1 MSTSTKPQP
10 RAFRRPIGPWLVT
23 ALLFIVASL
32 PVGMRLADPDAAA
45 QEDAAAAAEVETAES
60 PGQIAAESEEAE
72 ESEEHEGGEDG
83 EAGQAEVGGGF
94 LSRFF
99 SSDGIVPRVLLPV
112 HIVLS
117 GLMNL
122 VGPFQFNSVIRRRWT
137 TVHRRLGYTFFPA
150 AIGAGITAILI
161 TVINPT
167 RYTTLN
173 YLSNWAFGGWLA
185 ATAVMALVMIRRRQ
199 IRSHQRWAIR
209 AFGAALTVAI
219 HRVWGVVA
227 LAIPPLDSDAIPA
240 DVKDIMLSLSTIAV
254 AEALARRSGRGR
266 GSRRRRLEPE
276 VGTGKRGQDDLLTA
290 VGARYCVGAGQA
302 AFRYS
307 LMSPSHRVVRTTRS
321 DGPASGAG

>member
-1 MSTSTKPQP
+1 
-10 RAFRRPIGPWLVT
+10 VT

-45 QEDAAAAAEVETAES
+45 LEDAEA
-60 PGQIAAESEEAE
+60 EEAE
-72 ESEEHEGGEDG
+72 EREELSEEREEPSEEHDGGEDG

-122 VGPFQFNSVIRRRWT
+122 VGPFQFNSVIRRRWPS
-137 TVHRRLGYTFFPA
+137 VHRRLGYTFFPA
-150 AIGAGITAILI
+150 AIGAGITAIMI

-173 YLSNWAFGGWLA
+173 YLSNWAFGGWLT
-185 ATAVMALVMIRRRQ
+185 ATAVMALVMIRRRK
-199 IRSHQRWAIR
+199 IRRHQRWAIR

-227 LAIPPLDSDAIPA
+227 LAMPPLDSDAIPF
-240 DVKDIMLSLSTIAV
+240 DVKDIMLSLATIAV
-254 AEALARRSGRGR
+254 AEALARRSGGRR

-276 VGTGKRGQDDLLTA
+276 ARTNRRGQRGLL
-290 VGARYCVGAGQA
+290 RAGS
-302 AFRYS
+302 AFAPPAQS
-307 LMSPSHRVVRTTRS
+307 TTTN
-321 DGPASGAG
+321 

>member
-1 MSTSTKPQP
+1 MNTSMKPQP
-10 RAFRRPIGPWLVT
+10 RAFRRSIGPWLVT
-23 ALLFIVASL
+23 ALLFILASL
-32 PVGMRLADPDAAA
+32 PVGMRLANPDAAA
-45 QEDAAAAAEVETAES
+45 QEDAEAAAEVATSES
-60 PGQIAAESEEAE
+60 PGPVAAEPEEAE
-72 ESEEHEGGEDG
+72 GREVPNEEHEGGEDG

-173 YLSNWAFGGWLA
+173 DLSNWAFVGWLA

-276 VGTGKRGQDDLLTA
+276 VGTRKRGQDDLLTA
-290 VGARYCVGAGQA
+290 G
-302 AFRYS
+302 S
-307 LMSPSHRVVRTTRS
+307 
-321 DGPASGAG
+321 ASAPPPQSIATN

>member
-10 RAFRRPIGPWLVT
+10 RRSRRSIGPWLVT
-23 ALLFIVASL
+23 ALLFILASL

-45 QEDAAAAAEVETAES
+45 LEDAEGAAEVETES
-60 PGQIAAESEEAE
+60 PGPVAAEPEEAE
-72 ESEEHEGGEDG
+72 EREELSEEHDGGEDG

-94 LSRFF
+94 LSSFF
-99 SSDGIVPRVLLPV
+99 SSDGIIPRVLLPV

-122 VGPFQFNSVIRRRWT
+122 VGPFQFNSVIRRRWPSA
-137 TVHRRLGYTFFPA
+137 HRRLGYTFFPA
-150 AIGAGITAILI
+150 AIGAGITAIMI

-173 YLSNWAFGGWLA
+173 YLSNWAFGGWLT
-185 ATAVMALVMIRRRQ
+185 ATAVVALVMIRRRQ

-227 LAIPPLDSDAIPA
+227 LAVPPLDSDAIPF
-240 DVKDIMLSLSTIAV
+240 DVKDIMLSLATIAV
-254 AEALARRSGRGR
+254 AEALARRSGGR
-266 GSRRRRLEPE
+266 RSSRRRRHEPDAR
-276 VGTGKRGQDDLLTA
+276 TNRQGQPDLLRA
-290 VGARYCVGAGQA
+290 GSAFARPAQ
-302 AFRYS
+302 F
-307 LMSPSHRVVRTTRS
+307 TTT
-321 DGPASGAG
+321 D

>member
-1 MSTSTKPQP
+1 MNTQASPQP
-10 RAFRRPIGPWLVT
+10 RPKLQQGRSHRSIGPWLVT
-23 ALLFIVASL
+23 ALLFILASL

-45 QEDAAAAAEVETAES
+45 LEDAEA
-60 PGQIAAESEEAE
+60 EEAE
-72 ESEEHEGGEDG
+72 EREELSEEHDGGEDG

-122 VGPFQFNSVIRRRWT
+122 VGPFQFNSVIRRRWPS
-137 TVHRRLGYTFFPA
+137 VHRRLGYTFFPA

-173 YLSNWAFGGWLA
+173 YLSNWAFGGWLT

-219 HRVWGVVA
+219 HRVWGLLS

-254 AEALARRSGRGR
+254 AEALARRSGRRR
-266 GSRRRRLEPE
+266 GARRARPGPE
-276 VGTGKRGQDDLLTA
+276 AGTNRRGQPQPLE
-290 VGARYCVGAGQA
+290 AGSASAPPPQ
-302 AFRYS
+302 S
-307 LMSPSHRVVRTTRS
+307 TTTN
-321 DGPASGAG
+321 

>member
-1 MSTSTKPQP
+1 
-10 RAFRRPIGPWLVT
+10 
-23 ALLFIVASL
+23 
-32 PVGMRLADPDAAA
+32 MRLADPDAAA
-45 QEDAAAAAEVETAES
+45 LEDAEA
-60 PGQIAAESEEAE
+60 EEAE
-72 ESEEHEGGEDG
+72 EREELSEEREEPSEEHDGGEDG

-122 VGPFQFNSVIRRRWT
+122 VGPFQFNSVIRRRWPS
-137 TVHRRLGYTFFPA
+137 VHRRLGYTFFPA
-150 AIGAGITAILI
+150 AIGAGITAIMI

-173 YLSNWAFGGWLA
+173 YLSNWAFGGWLT
-185 ATAVMALVMIRRRQ
+185 ATAVMALVMIRRRK
-199 IRSHQRWAIR
+199 IRRHQRWAIR

-227 LAIPPLDSDAIPA
+227 LAMPPLDSDAIPF
-240 DVKDIMLSLSTIAV
+240 DVKDIMLSLATIAV
-254 AEALARRSGRGR
+254 AEALARRSGGRR

-276 VGTGKRGQDDLLTA
+276 ARTNRRGQRDLL
-290 VGARYCVGAGQA
+290 RAGS
-302 AFRYS
+302 AFAPPAQS
-307 LMSPSHRVVRTTRS
+307 TTTN
-321 DGPASGAG
+321 

>member
-10 RAFRRPIGPWLVT
+10 QTLPQPRRVRRSFGPWLVT
-23 ALLFIVASL
+23 VLLFIVASL
-32 PVGMRLADPDAAA
+32 PVGMRLAAPDAAA
-45 QEDAAAAAEVETAES
+45 QEDAEGAAEVETSES
-60 PGQIAAESEEAE
+60 PGPVAAEAREEL
-72 ESEEHEGGEDG
+72 SGEHDRGEDG

-122 VGPFQFNSVIRRRWT
+122 VGPFQFNGVIRRRWPS
-137 TVHRRLGYTFFPA
+137 VHRRLGYTFFPV
-150 AIGAGITAILI
+150 AIGAGITAIMI

-199 IRSHQRWAIR
+199 IRRHQRWAIR

-227 LAIPPLDSDAIPA
+227 LAVPPLDSDAIPF
-240 DVKDIMLSLSTIAV
+240 DVKDIMLSLATIAV
-254 AEALARRSGRGR
+254 AEVLARRSGGRR
-266 GSRRRRLEPE
+266 GSRRSRLGPE
-276 VGTGKRGQDDLLTA
+276 VRAHRRGQRDLL
-290 VGARYCVGAGQA
+290 RAGS
-302 AFRYS
+302 AFAPPAQS
-307 LMSPSHRVVRTTRS
+307 TTTN
-321 DGPASGAG
+321 

>member
-1 MSTSTKPQP
+1 MNTQASPQP
-10 RAFRRPIGPWLVT
+10 RPKLQRGRSRRSIGPWLVT

-45 QEDAAAAAEVETAES
+45 QEDAEGAAEVETAGS
-60 PGQIAAESEEAE
+60 SGQVTAESEEAE
-72 ESEEHEGGEDG
+72 GREVPNEEHEGGEDG
-83 EAGQAEVGGGF
+83 EAGQAEVGGEF

-99 SSDGIVPRVLLPV
+99 SSDGVVPRVLLPL

-122 VGPFQFNSVIRRRWT
+122 VGPFQFNSVIRRRWA

-150 AIGAGITAILI
+150 AIGAGITAIMI

-219 HRVWGVVA
+219 HRVWGLLS
-227 LAIPPLDSDAIPA
+227 LAIPPLDSDAIPF
-240 DVKDIMLSLSTIAV
+240 DVKDIMLSLATIAV
-254 AEALARRSGRGR
+254 AEALARRSGGRR

-276 VGTGKRGQDDLLTA
+276 ARTNRLGQDDLLTA
-290 VGARYCVGAGQA
+290 GSASALPPQ
-302 AFRYS
+302 S
-307 LMSPSHRVVRTTRS
+307 TTTN
-321 DGPASGAG
+321 

>member
-1 MSTSTKPQP
+1 
-10 RAFRRPIGPWLVT
+10 
-23 ALLFIVASL
+23 
-32 PVGMRLADPDAAA
+32 MR
-45 QEDAAAAAEVETAES
+45 T
-60 PGQIAAESEEAE
+60 
-72 ESEEHEGGEDG
+72 G

-199 IRSHQRWAIR
+199 IRSHQRWGHPRLWSSA
-209 AFGAALTVAI
+209 
-219 HRVWGVVA
+219 HRGN
-227 LAIPPLDSDAIPA
+227 PPRLG
-240 DVKDIMLSLSTIAV
+240 
-254 AEALARRSGRGR
+254 SGRTGDTTSR
-266 GSRRRRLEPE
+266 LRRDSRRRQGHHAVVVDHRRC
-276 VGTGKRGQDDLLTA
+276 RGP
-290 VGARYCVGAGQA
+290 GPKIG
-302 AFRYS
+302 
-307 LMSPSHRVVRTTRS
+307 PRTWVASKETR
-321 DGPASGAG
+321 A